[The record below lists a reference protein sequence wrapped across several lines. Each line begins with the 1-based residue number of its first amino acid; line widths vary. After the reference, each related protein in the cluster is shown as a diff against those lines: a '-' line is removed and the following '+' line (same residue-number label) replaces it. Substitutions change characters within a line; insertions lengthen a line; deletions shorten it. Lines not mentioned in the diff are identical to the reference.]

1 MMDNKKTLA
10 IAIFIGIILLSSL
23 ASVVGVQTVFPLG
36 KEEIY
41 FEDARRVVIGR
52 CRDIVSGGEDPWR
65 GGLVIGHLDYAGVNI
80 CDTPREGI
88 CILARNG
95 LNRIFFLGPT
105 NYTVFLHN
113 TSGVFFWGAKGP
125 GVSEVPPLVFIWCH
139 SERAWIREPG
149 WEP

>member
-1 MMDNKKTLA
+1 MMDKRTLA
-10 IAIFIGIILLSSL
+10 IGTVIAVIVLSSL
-23 ASVVGVQTVFPLG
+23 VSVVGIQTVSSND

-41 FEDARRVVIGR
+41 FEDARILLIGR
-52 CRDIVSGGEDPWR
+52 CRTIVSGGEDPWT
-65 GGLVIGHLDYAGVNI
+65 GGLVIGHLDYAGVDI

-95 LNRIFFLGPT
+95 LNRVFFLGPT
-105 NYTVFLHN
+105 NYTVFLRN
-113 TSGVFFWGAKGP
+113 ASGIFFWGAKGS
-125 GVSEVPPLVFIWCH
+125 GASEVPPFVFIWCH